1 MYMVQILLP
10 VVDERGEQYGKQLY
24 SDLARDLTN
33 RFGGLTAY
41 TLPPATGY
49 MEDGPGRVVR
59 EPIVIYEVMVED
71 LERTWWAALRERLEI
86 EFAQGEL
93 IVRAQEIQQL

>member
-1 MYMVQILLP
+1 MYLVQILLP
-10 VVDERGEQYGKQLY
+10 VLDEQGEQYGKRLY

-41 TLPPATGY
+41 TQSPATGY
-49 MEDGPGRVVR
+49 LEDGPGRSVR
-59 EPIVIYEVMVED
+59 ESVVIYEVTVED

-86 EFAQGEL
+86 EFAQGDV
-93 IVRAQEIQQL
+93 IVRAQDIQQL